1 MAKQTFTIDA
11 DKLGAVADL
20 MTSQDKDVEI
30 RGAAIKD
37 ALCDYTYELLKG
49 PTKGDVLSHKGV
61 HIIHDDLQGAF
72 ERMNVFFAHL
82 DDAYTGHK
90 DSSTIED
97 LEEEIE
103 TENYSV
109 TGFKISGVEENK
121 SVILIGFKQVR
132 AGSIKF
138 ETPKVKLDGNYHYL
152 HQLKTRLYDLIDEVE
167 KYRNGKAAPQDDPNQ
182 THMTF
187 AEEDAAFEN
196 AKVKE
201 EAEE

>member
-1 MAKQTFTIDA
+1 MAKQTFTINAEDI
-11 DKLGAVADL
+11 DKLNDR
-20 MTSQDKDVEI
+20 MTSPDKDVEI
-30 RGAAIKD
+30 RGASIKD

-72 ERMNVFFAHL
+72 EKMNVFFADL
-82 DDAYTGHK
+82 DDTYTGHK
-90 DSSTIED
+90 NTSTIED

-121 SVILIGFKQVR
+121 SVILVGYKQVR
-132 AGSIKF
+132 SGSIKF
-138 ETPKVKLDGNYHYL
+138 ETPKVKLDGNYNYL

-182 THMTF
+182 THMDF
-187 AEEDAAFEN
+187 ASEDDAFE
-196 AKVKE
+196 KGKIE
-201 EAEE
+201 

>member
-11 DKLGAVADL
+11 DKLDAVAEL
-20 MTSQDKDVEI
+20 FSSQDKDVEI

-72 ERMNVFFAHL
+72 EKMNVFLADL

-109 TGFKISGVEENK
+109 TGFKISGVEENR

-138 ETPKVKLDGNYHYL
+138 ETPKVKLDGNYNYL
-152 HQLKTRLYDLIDEVE
+152 HQLKTRLYDLIEEVE

-182 THMTF
+182 THMSF
-187 AEEDAAFEN
+187 EEEDNAFEN
-196 AKVKE
+196 AKV
-201 EAEE
+201 